1 MGAGKKILV
10 IDDSST
16 ARQVILNH
24 LEGLGHTIIQAKD
37 GDEGLDKAA
46 SEKDIALI
54 FSDINMPQ
62 MNGLEMVER
71 LKKSKATASIPICLL
86 TTETGNEELQRAKAL
101 GVNAFLVKP
110 IKKEQILA
118 VVNGLLSSRL
128 N

>member
-1 MGAGKKILV
+1 MGKKILV

-16 ARQVILNH
+16 ARQLIVNH
-24 LEGLGHTIIQAKD
+24 LEGLGHEIIQASD
-37 GDEGLDKAA
+37 GDEGLKKVNAE
-46 SEKDIALI
+46 SDIALI

-62 MNGLEMVER
+62 LNGLEMVER
-71 LKKSKATASIPICLL
+71 IKKNSKTQTIPICLL
-86 TTETGNEELQRAKAL
+86 TTETGTEELQRAKAL

-118 VVNGLLSSRL
+118 VVNGLLSSKI